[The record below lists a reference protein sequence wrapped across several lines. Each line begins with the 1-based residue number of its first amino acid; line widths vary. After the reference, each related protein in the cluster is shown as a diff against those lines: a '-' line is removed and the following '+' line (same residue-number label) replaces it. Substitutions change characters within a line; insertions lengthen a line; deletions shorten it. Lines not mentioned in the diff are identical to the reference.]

1 MAISI
6 LTKELLRKS
15 IHLTSLL
22 IVVVYVYLGK
32 QIVLDMLIV
41 YLVLILLIEHFRLS
55 RGIKIPFFDNLY
67 REKERS
73 CVGGHVFFVLGS
85 VAAIGAYSKEVAIA
99 SILMITFGDMV
110 ASLIGIRMGK
120 TPLKGTSKS
129 LEGSVAEF
137 FTDLIIA
144 GVLLPSFSVAFVM
157 AAVATSAETWLTGI
171 DDNLSIPVLSGFSA
185 ELMML
190 IISV

>member
-1 MAISI
+1 MTISI
-6 LTKELLRKS
+6 LTKELWRKS
-15 IHLTSLL
+15 IHLTSLF
-22 IVVVYVYLGK
+22 IVAVYVYLGK

-55 RGIKIPFFDNLY
+55 RGIKIPLFDILY

-85 VAAIGAYSKEVAIA
+85 VAAIAAYSKEVAIT

-110 ASLIGIRMGK
+110 ASIVGIKAGK
-120 TPLKGTSKS
+120 TPLKGTNKS

-144 GVLLPSFSVAFVM
+144 GVLLQSFSVAFVM